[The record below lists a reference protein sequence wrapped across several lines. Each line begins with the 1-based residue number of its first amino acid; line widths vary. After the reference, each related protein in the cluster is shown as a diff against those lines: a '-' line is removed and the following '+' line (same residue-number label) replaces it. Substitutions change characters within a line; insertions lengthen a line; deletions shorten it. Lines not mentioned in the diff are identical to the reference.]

1 MNCKTV
7 VPHFLLSLL
16 LPGILQAAILSP
28 ELAQISAS
36 SPPNEFLPVALILRE
51 QVSFQDLYPRVRNLP
66 KAERRARVISALRD
80 LADGTQ
86 GRLRADLDALTRT
99 GKARSVRP
107 LWIRNAIALEIQAGE
122 LDRLAREYPEL
133 AQLRWDPPRPLAEVL
148 DVFAADRRS
157 AALPDETD
165 VISWGVLDI
174 QAPQV
179 WNLGYRG
186 QGVVI
191 GNLDTGT
198 DYNHPDLADH
208 IWVNPGEDLNGN
220 GIVDPSDWNGVDDD
234 QNGYVD
240 DLRGWAFDTHCS
252 EVMDYSGHGTST
264 AGIVVGDGAGG
275 NATGVAPQAKLMIL
289 KNSSGGESMYW
300 EAQQYAIANG
310 ADVITSS
317 LSYKWRYIPRPDY
330 ATMRHNTEMEL
341 AAGVIHSNSIG
352 NEGDNLN
359 TDPLPFNIST
369 PGNCPA
375 PWFHPDQLLHGGLA
389 SILGT
394 GAYGANHQIKD
405 YSSIGP
411 AAWLLRDI
419 LQLDPNYP
427 WQANWPEEYNDYPYQ
442 NAQFQALIKPD
453 LAAPTDV
460 TTTAMG
466 GGYVTGF
473 NGTSAATPH
482 IGGTLCLLLSAD
494 PEATPELLAQIL
506 MSTAVDMGPAGK
518 DNRWGAGQVNAYAA
532 VTALLS
538 SISATLTGVVTDG
551 NTGSPLN
558 GADVDLPDLQIWT
571 QTDSLGSYILPG
583 IPPGLH
589 DVRFTASGFDT
600 LVIADLEFSVGVV
613 ETLSVSLSGPRI
625 QVDPDS
631 ITAGLH
637 EGETLQIPLTVR
649 NTGSADLVVSFS
661 KRGDWTPNSLYAM
674 IQAQAATSD
683 DKLFGVEIAA
693 GSIWVTGGNGNQEP
707 NYLYRFSFEGAL
719 LDTLVQ
725 PASASTWGWRDLA
738 WDGQYLYGSSGTEI
752 QGVDLNGN
760 LQAVIPGPLP
770 LHRAL
775 AYDPAEDHFY
785 SCDNTTE
792 IVELGRD
799 GNPVRSWTHDLHIQ
813 GFAWHPQDEDGYPL
827 YIFSQDGT
835 GALLRVSKMNPDDGD
850 IVFVMNLIGLSGD
863 QAGGAAISGDIDPDR
878 WCFAGL
884 IQAGS
889 ISLDRVQINSLG
901 AYAPWITIE
910 PLAQTIPPGGTL
922 NATAFLNAGV
932 VPVGDYAIRLVIQHN
947 APQPEFVL
955 PATLTVQP
963 TAVADFPG
971 ASAPATFRAGPV
983 FPNPCNAQMTLP
995 VELPQPA
1002 RLIVTLFDLQ
1012 GRRVAEVFNGTK
1024 SAGSHRFIWDAAGL
1038 PSGIYFYRA
1047 AGSAIPDGASFTSA
1061 GKILLLK

>member
-1 MNCKTV
+1 MNYKTA
-7 VPHFLLSLL
+7 VPLSLL
-16 LPGILQAAILSP
+16 SFFLAGVLQAAILSP
-28 ELAQISAS
+28 ELAQIAAS
-36 SPPNEFLPVALILRE
+36 SAPTEFIPVNLILRD
-51 QVSFQDLYPRVRNLP
+51 QISFQDLYPRVRHLP
-66 KAERRARVISALRD
+66 KVERRARVIRELRE
-80 LADGTQ
+80 LANLTQ
-86 GRLRADLDALTRT
+86 RKLRADLDVLVLA
-99 GKARSVRP
+99 GKARSVRH
-107 LWIRNAIALEIQAGE
+107 LWIRNAIALEIQAIE
-122 LDRLAREYPEL
+122 LERLAGEHPEL
-133 AQLRWDPPRPLAEVL
+133 ALLRWDPPRPLAEVL
-148 DVFAADRRS
+148 DVVAPDRESS
-157 AALPDETD
+157 ALLGETD

-240 DLRGWAFDTHCS
+240 DLRGWAFDTHS
-252 EVMDYSGHGTST
+252 AEVMDYSGHGTST
-264 AGIVVGDGAGG
+264 AGIVVGDGTGG

-310 ADVITSS
+310 ADVVTSS

-359 TDPLPFNIST
+359 TDPIPFNIST

-389 SILGT
+389 SILGN

-427 WQANWPEEYNDYPYQ
+427 WQLNWPEEYNDYPYQ
-442 NAQFQALIKPD
+442 SAQYQALIKPD

-482 IGGTLCLLLSAD
+482 TGGTLCLLLSAD
-494 PEATPELLAQIL
+494 PQATPETLAQIL

-518 DNRWGAGQVNAYAA
+518 DNRWGAGQINAYAA

-538 SISATLTGVVTDG
+538 SISATLTGTVSDG
-551 NTGSPLN
+551 NTGLPLN
-558 GADVDLPDLQIWT
+558 GAGVDLPDLQIWT
-571 QTDSLGSYILPG
+571 QTDSLGFYILPG
-583 IPPGLH
+583 IPPGSH

-600 LVIADLEFSVGVV
+600 LIIPNLEFTIGIV

-625 QVDPDS
+625 QVEPDA

-637 EGETLQIPLTVR
+637 EGETLQVPITVR
-649 NTGSADLVVSFS
+649 NTGSSDLVIAFS

-683 DKLFGVEIAA
+683 DKLFGVEIAD
-693 GSIWVTGGNGNQEP
+693 GSLWVTGGNGNQEP
-707 NYLYRFSFEGAL
+707 NYLYRFSFEGVL
-719 LDTLVQ
+719 LDTLQQ
-725 PASASTWGWRDLA
+725 PASSSTWGWRDLA
-738 WDGQYLYGSSGTEI
+738 WDGRYLYGSSGTEI

-760 LQAVIPGPLP
+760 LQTVIAGPLA

-775 AYDPAEDHFY
+775 AYDPLEDHFY

-792 IVELGRD
+792 IVEFSRD
-799 GNPVRSWTHDLHIQ
+799 GNPLRSWTHDLHIQ

-835 GALLRVSKMNPDDGD
+835 GALLRVSKMNPEDGD
-850 IVFVMNLIGLSGD
+850 IAFVMNLIGLSGD
-863 QAGGAAISGDIDPDR
+863 QAGGAAISGEIDPDR

-889 ISLDRVQINSLG
+889 ISLDRVQVNSLG
-901 AYAPWITIE
+901 AYAPWITVE
-910 PLAQTIPPGGTL
+910 PMAQTIPPGGAL
-922 NATAFLNAGV
+922 DAAAFLDAGV
-932 VPVGDYAIRLVIQHN
+932 VPVGEYAIHLIIQHN

-963 TAVADFPG
+963 TFVPNSP
-971 ASAPATFRAGPV
+971 SATLLETFQVGPA

-995 VELPQPA
+995 IALPQKA
-1002 RLIVTLFDLQ
+1002 QLIVSIFNLQ
-1012 GRRVAEVFNGTK
+1012 GRKIADIFEGTK
-1024 SAGSHRFIWDAAGL
+1024 SAGIHRFTWDAAGL
-1038 PSGIYFYRA
+1038 SSGIYFFRVE
-1047 AGSAIPDGASFTSA
+1047 GIGIPNDGLFTAA